1 MSGNVMAI
9 GQKGKKMTDREDH
22 EILDEWLGDIAP
34 YSEVRD
40 GMEPDIDGYWCRY
53 HSVREA
59 VLLKA
64 RALEAERDELQEVV
78 RSIRFLRTVERER
91 YEAERY
97 KLLEALTPSADTSEF
112 GMDVI
117 AARAKLG
124 ETEK

>member
-9 GQKGKKMTDREDH
+9 GQKGKKMTDK
-22 EILDEWLGDIAP
+22 AP
-34 YSEVRD
+34 EQVFGQPNKMTLAHVIQERD
-40 GMEPDIDGYWCRY
+40 ATFKTMLEHRQ
-53 HSVREA
+53 
-59 VLLKA
+59 
-64 RALEAERDELQEVV
+64 ALEAERDELQEVV